1 MTGRKELRQ
10 QAADNGVP
18 LALAGVAFGGS
29 FAHWVHLAAVHG
41 QRGLLAPATAVCV
54 DLGIYM
60 AARERQHDLRSGRG
74 RRGWA
79 SWPTLVMSGGI
90 ALTLAGQVASAQW
103 SPWGVITA
111 LIPGAFLLVAISLM
125 ERRAAERGRR
135 QLAADD
141 ARDRQAAAERDRQA
155 RLAADAERQAAAARR
170 QAELAA
176 RLAASVTQPS
186 ATVTG
191 NGSRLALLPPPA
203 ADQEAAAA
211 PAGVAAGTL
220 SATEVMRA
228 FWTAEVAAGRV
239 PSGAELGRA
248 AGLSPASSLG
258 RQLAARWRQ
267 ELPGQQRDGA
277 TA

>member
-1 MTGRKELRQ
+1 
-10 QAADNGVP
+10 
-18 LALAGVAFGGS
+18 
-29 FAHWVHLAAVHG
+29 
-41 QRGLLAPATAVCV
+41 
-54 DLGIYM
+54 M
-60 AARERQHDLRSGRG
+60 AARERQHDLRTGRG

-90 ALTLAGQVASAQW
+90 TLTLAGQVASAQW
-103 SPWGVITA
+103 SPWGIITA
-111 LIPGAFLLVAISLM
+111 LIPGAFLLAAISLM

-135 QLAADD
+135 QLAADG
-141 ARDRQAAAERDRQA
+141 ARDRQAAAERDRQS
-155 RLAADAERQAAAARR
+155 RLDADAERHAAAARR

-176 RLAASVTQPS
+176 RAAAIVTPPS

-191 NGSRLALLPPPA
+191 NGTRLALLPPPA
-203 ADQEAAAA
+203 GDHDATGA
-211 PAGVAAGTL
+211 PAGLAGGTL

-228 FWTAEVAAGRV
+228 FWTAQVTAGRV
-239 PSGAELGRA
+239 PSGADLVRA

-267 ELPGQQRDGA
+267 ELPAQQPDGA